1 MARIAGVDLCR
12 EKRVEKCLK
21 FNARK
26 FGFGEIVIIQ
36 STISKKQI
44 FLLNSITTFI
54 IFFQLPTVY
63 ILAILIC

>member
-1 MARIAGVDLCR
+1 M
-12 EKRVEKCLK
+12 EKCLN
-21 FNARK
+21 FNAKK
-26 FGFGEIVIIQ
+26 FGFGENVIIQ